1 MDVVGTIGSL
11 KEAVDAQK
19 LAWKNAQGITSSSYD
34 GLIESINGFKT
45 GACDAIIL
53 DLKSEDATNPDG
65 IFIDIINRA
74 IKNTKSVIDD
84 KNGEYGYYTF
94 SDTDITYFNGGI
106 FSTGEGSFNKCS
118 FLIAA
123 YGVNI
128 ESCTSAEKMFYG
140 CSILKRILFDGSLSA
155 VTNASQMFYN
165 CSNLT
170 SLTFPDGSL
179 SALTNASDMFAYC
192 EKLTSLTFP
201 DGSLSKVTNAYYMF
215 AYCESLTSVTF
226 PEGSLTAL
234 KGAYYMFYHCESLTS
249 VTFPEG
255 SLTALKGASSMFSNC
270 SKLTSVTFPDG
281 SLTALTN
288 AQWMFASTNLAS
300 LTFPDGSLS
309 AVTNA
314 YYMFYNCSK
323 LTEINGT
330 INLANATEIQY
341 FANNSAIPEIKLAE
355 MRDTINWSIV
365 KHASG
370 HFYGDKYV
378 KTFSHPE
385 TTSLTTAKEM
395 FRASQMETID
405 IDLSNLTGVASYIF
419 YSSKI
424 LTSVTFHGGI
434 GDVAN
439 VERLFSDCTALT
451 TITGLSFKSVTCISL
466 NMFLNC
472 TALTD
477 CKYEGTL
484 YMSGISLSPCT
495 NLSAES
501 LYSWVSAL
509 YDWKTNSEG
518 KTTTSTSHVLTLS
531 ESQIESLRS
540 YTGDNGESGE
550 SAYLLALE
558 KGWDITS

>member
-34 GLIESINGFKT
+34 GLIESINNFKT

-53 DLKSEDATNPDG
+53 NLKSEEATNPDG

-94 SDTDITYFNGGI
+94 SETDTIYFNGGI

-155 VTNASQMFYN
+155 LTNAWQMFYL
-165 CSNLT
+165 CSSLT

-179 SALTNASDMFAYC
+179 SALTSAS
-192 EKLTSLTFP
+192 
-201 DGSLSKVTNAYYMF
+201 YMF
-215 AYCESLTSVTF
+215 Q
-226 PEGSLTAL
+226 
-234 KGAYYMFYHCESLTS
+234 
-249 VTFPEG
+249 
-255 SLTALKGASSMFSNC
+255 NC
-270 SKLTSVTFPDG
+270 SKLI
-281 SLTALTN
+281 
-288 AQWMFASTNLAS
+288 Q
-300 LTFPDGSLS
+300 
-309 AVTNA
+309 
-314 YYMFYNCSK
+314 
-323 LTEINGT
+323 INGT
-330 INLANATEIQY
+330 INLAKATIISY
-341 FANNSAIPEIKLAE
+341 FACKSAIPEIKLDE

-365 KHASG
+365 KNASG

-385 TTSLTTAKEM
+385 TISLTTAKEM
-395 FRASQMETID
+395 FRASKMETID
-405 IDLSNLTGVASYIF
+405 IYLSKLTGVASYIF
-419 YSSKI
+419 YSSKS
-424 LTSVTFHGGI
+424 LTSVTLRGGI
-434 GDVAN
+434 GDVTS
-439 VERLFSDCTALT
+439 VEHLFADCTALT
-451 TITGLSFKSVTCISL
+451 TITGLSFKSVTCTSL

-531 ESQIESLRS
+531 ESQIESLKS

-550 SAYLLALE
+550 SAYVLALE